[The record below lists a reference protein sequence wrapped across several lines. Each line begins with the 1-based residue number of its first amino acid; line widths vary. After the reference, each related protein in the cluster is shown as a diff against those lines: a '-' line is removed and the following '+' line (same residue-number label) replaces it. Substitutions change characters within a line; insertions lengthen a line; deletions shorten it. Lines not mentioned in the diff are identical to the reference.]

1 MLRRP
6 PDPSRGIRDTLLF
19 ILKIHLIALAGR
31 AKSDAF
37 DSLARL
43 YLDRLDP
50 YIKTESTVLRNE
62 ELFFDWVER
71 QRSRTAPV
79 LLLLD
84 SRGQQFSSVEF
95 STWLGKQRDGGTQT
109 LVVAI
114 GPADGW
120 SATARERADK
130 LLSLG
135 PMTLPHELVR
145 VVLAEQL
152 YRAFTILAGHPY
164 HSGH

>member
-1 MLRRP
+1 
-6 PDPSRGIRDTLLF
+6 
-19 ILKIHLIALAGR
+19 LKIQLISLANRSKNDG
-31 AKSDAF
+31 F
-37 DSLARL
+37 DSLAQM
-43 YLDRLDP
+43 YLDRLET
-50 YIKTESTVLRNE
+50 YVKTESTVLRSE
-62 ELFFDWVER
+62 ALFFEWVER
-71 QRSRTAPV
+71 QKSRTPPL

-84 SRGQQFSSVEF
+84 SRGQQFSSVNF
-95 STWLGKQRDGGTQT
+95 AKWLGKQRDAGTQT

-120 SATARERADK
+120 TTPARARADL

-135 PMTLPHELVR
+135 AMTLPHGLVR

>member
-1 MLRRP
+1 M
-6 PDPSRGIRDTLLF
+6 
-19 ILKIHLIALAGR
+19 KIHLISLANR

-37 DSLARL
+37 DALARL
-43 YLDRLDP
+43 YLDRLEP
-50 YIKTESTVLRNE
+50 YVKIESTVLRNE
-62 ELFFDWVER
+62 DLFFEWAER

-79 LLLLD
+79 LVLLD
-84 SRGQQFSSVEF
+84 SRGRQFSSVDF
-95 STWLGKQRDGGTQT
+95 AGWLGKQRDGGTQT
-109 LVVAI
+109 LIVAI

-120 SATARERADK
+120 TAPARARADT

-135 PMTLPHELVR
+135 TMTMPHELVR

>member
-1 MLRRP
+1 M
-6 PDPSRGIRDTLLF
+6 
-19 ILKIHLIALAGR
+19 KIHLISLANRTKNDG
-31 AKSDAF
+31 F
-37 DSLARL
+37 DSLAHM
-43 YLDRLDP
+43 YLDRLET
-50 YIKTESTVLRNE
+50 YIKAESTILRSE
-62 ELFFDWVER
+62 DLFFEWVER
-71 QRSRTAPV
+71 QRSRTPPM

-84 SRGQQFSSVEF
+84 SRGQQFSSTEF
-95 STWLGKQRDGGTQT
+95 AKWLGRQRDAGTQT
-109 LVVAI
+109 LVAAI

-120 SATARERADK
+120 TAQARARADL

-135 PMTLPHELVR
+135 AMTLPHGLVR

>member
-1 MLRRP
+1 L
-6 PDPSRGIRDTLLF
+6 GIRDTLLF
-19 ILKIHLIALAGR
+19 VLKIHVISLANR

-43 YLDRLDP
+43 YLDRLEP
-50 YIKTESTVLRNE
+50 YVKTESTVFRNE
-62 ELFFDWVER
+62 DLFFEWVER

-84 SRGQQFSSVEF
+84 SRGQQFSSVDF
-95 STWLGKQRDGGTQT
+95 SKWLGRQRDRGTQT

-120 SATARERADK
+120 SATARARADK

-135 PMTLPHELVR
+135 LMTLPHELVR

>member
-1 MLRRP
+1 V
-6 PDPSRGIRDTLLF
+6 
-19 ILKIHLIALAGR
+19 KIHLISLANR
-31 AKSDAF
+31 SKSDEF
-37 DSLARL
+37 DPLARL
-43 YLDRLDP
+43 YLNRLEP
-50 YIKTESTVLRNE
+50 YVKTGSTVLRNE
-62 ELFFDWVER
+62 ELFFEWVER

-84 SRGQQFSSVEF
+84 SRGRQFSSVEF
-95 STWLGKQRDGGTQT
+95 AKWLGKQRDGGTQT
-109 LVVAI
+109 LVAAI

-120 SATARERADK
+120 TAPARARADV

-135 PMTLPHELVR
+135 AMTLPHELVR